1 MMQICCLDLASFST
15 PCSTVHLYAA
25 ALGNLTL
32 EFFLKKKIIATRK
45 KQTTKINVESIVFFY
60 QVLLIGVSAISVV
73 LC

>member
-32 EFFLKKKIIATRK
+32 EFFLKKKNYRHSKEANNK
-45 KQTTKINVESIVFFY
+45 NKCGKYCFFY